1 MKSLDKKALN
11 VLRDSILTNRWVEY
25 NRLKD
30 KINTIEDDSLL
41 ADLTDALRDLEDRI
55 TNQISDMNSA
65 QNRYEFFNENP
76 YKWAKREWVRQK
88 LRGDAINKVR
98 EEMRLSNLIP
108 KRYKG

>member
-11 VLRDSILTNRWVEY
+11 VLRDSILTNRWNEY

-30 KINTIEDDSLL
+30 KINTIDDDSLL

-65 QNRYEFFNENP
+65 QNR
-76 YKWAKREWVRQK
+76 
-88 LRGDAINKVR
+88 
-98 EEMRLSNLIP
+98 
-108 KRYKG
+108 